1 MELMIYQVGGSLQA
15 DAPSYVK
22 RSADTELYQALKRG
36 KFCYVLNS
44 RQMGKS
50 SLKVQM
56 IRQLEAEGMIC
67 ISIDVTEIGTQGVSP
82 TQWYGAL
89 IQRLA
94 QRFELG
100 EFDRRS
106 WLQARADMPMVQV
119 FGEFVETVLLAQ
131 TQGAIVVFLDEIDSM
146 LRLAFKDDFFAIL
159 RALENKR
166 SEQPT
171 LQRLTWCLLGV
182 TTPGELIQDPL
193 RTPFNI
199 AQGIELKGFELP
211 DCLGLAAGLRSE
223 HPTTVLAEILHWT
236 GGQPFLTQKL
246 CALLAT
252 ETMQPEELVSDWV
265 ARVVQQRIISQWETQ
280 DTPEHLKT
288 LRDRLLQ
295 SDVDLRTRL
304 LGVYQQ
310 ILQQNGIAA
319 HENAD
324 HQALRLTGLVV
335 KRDGKLQV
343 YNPIYRQVFD
353 EMWLAQMLSELRP
366 YGAAIAAWMAS
377 GQTDESRL
385 LRGQALTEAQAW
397 AEGKR
402 LGDEDYRFF
411 AASQALESREM
422 EQRLKVVEE
431 EKSILAAAEMQ
442 AQKRLQQAG
451 RWVKGGA
458 IAAGLLSIAAAGL
471 SFYSWRTWE
480 EQQVAVAVTRL
491 EREGAAV
498 LDQIKKR
505 PLEGLLSAMR
515 SAEELNQIMQKT
527 GAKDYLTTSP
537 AYALQQALERTK
549 YQTLLAH
556 PAQIASMT
564 MTPKGNE
571 ISTFAE
577 DGSIR
582 TWSLSGQLLTAVKV
596 VSDFQLNLQD
606 QVVLTNFIHKTGILA
621 ILDQGNQQDQNKIN
635 IFDQSGKLLLTLYSK
650 NHVLD
655 KLQQLPPTNSSSRLF
670 LNSLGTLDVTNNHI
684 FLLAHYW
691 DSVAIQSI
699 STILK
704 LAQKSSIQ
712 MGWFSEKKQM
722 EWVRAQEFSPNGEL
736 ILTLSQSSHIDNSN
750 DIVQIRD
757 LTGKIITEL
766 KGYKS
771 RIFNA
776 HFDLQGKKILAISS
790 DRTIRIW
797 DLQGKPL
804 SIIQG
809 YSSSIDYSSFI
820 NNSSSSISWPS
831 DPNAQFSPQGD
842 RILTTNMNP
851 PQVWDLEGNLIGTL
865 NGKAKSTLAQFSPD
879 GQFIATANTDG
890 SAKIWN
896 VKGKLLIE
904 SGKYDHDLVKSP
916 YFLKGDHRLVTF
928 AQDKTA
934 RIWDWK
940 KQYLDSIPSKK
951 VIQSAHINPLTQQVL
966 VVPEKSNDAQIISF
980 AGNRLAT
987 LTLPFPQTW
996 TEGQREFAKQQTGWK
1011 IRQDKKFIIG
1021 YRPEKNVANKLY
1033 LFNWEGKPVSH
1044 IYSRVPQAHGYSVHV
1059 VSKVIQVQSSEGE
1072 LIAQLK
1078 SQQGNFEAAQLNAT
1092 GDRLI
1097 TASDRGVVQLWNL
1110 SGELIATLQDNKTS
1124 VKQIQFSPS
1133 GEQILAEGAQGRIYL
1148 WHQSG
1153 QRITDFA
1160 GENATFNAQ
1169 GDRILTHDKQSIKV
1183 WDLAGRLL
1191 SEFQYLKSAIL
1202 DADFTPQ
1209 GNEIIFVAAD
1219 SKVHTR
1225 SIETLPQLLNRGCT
1239 WLRTYLTANPQE
1251 LDRLP
1256 TCKTMMDKPRSS

>member
-1 MELMIYQVGGSLQA
+1 MEPMIYQVGGSLQA

-56 IRQLEAEGMIC
+56 IRQLEGEGIAC

-82 TQWYGAL
+82 PQWYGAL

-94 QRFELG
+94 QRFDLAK
-100 EFDRRS
+100 FDRRS

-159 RALENKR
+159 RAFENKR
-166 SEQPT
+166 SEQPSF
-171 LQRLTWCLLGV
+171 QRLTWCLLGV

-199 AQGIELKGFELP
+199 ALGIELKGFELA

-246 CALLAT
+246 CALLAA
-252 ETMQPEELVSDWV
+252 ETMQPEELVPDWV
-265 ARVVQQRIISQWETQ
+265 ARVVQQRIIRQWEAQ

-310 ILQQNGIAA
+310 ILQQNGITA

-353 EMWLAQMLSELRP
+353 EMWLAQMLAELRP

-442 AQKRLQQAG
+442 AQQRLQQAG

-458 IAAGLLSIAAAGL
+458 IAAGLLSIGAVGL

-515 SAEELNQIMQKT
+515 SADELNQIMQKT

-537 AYALQQALERTK
+537 AYALQTALELTK

-556 PAQIASMT
+556 PAQIASIT
-564 MTPKGNE
+564 MTSKGNE

-577 DGSIR
+577 DGFMR
-582 TWSLSGQLLTAVKV
+582 TWSPSGQLLTAVKV
-596 VSDFQLNLQD
+596 IHDFQLDLTQRT
-606 QVVLTNFIHKTGILA
+606 QTNFIHKAGILA
-621 ILDQGNQQDQNKIN
+621 VLNEDKQQGQNKIN
-635 IFDQSGKLLLTLYSK
+635 VFDQSGRLLLTL
-650 NHVLD
+650 
-655 KLQQLPPTNSSSRLF
+655 SSRKEGVKPGEFPLIHEPYQPF
-670 LNSLGTLDVTNNHI
+670 LYPGVLGVTDNHI
-684 FLLAHYW
+684 LLLASYRARGFEQP
-691 DSVAIQSI
+691 V
-699 STILK
+699 STIFQRSQK
-704 LAQKSSIQ
+704 LST
-712 MGWFSEKKQM
+712 QM
-722 EWVRAQEFSPNGEL
+722 ERVYAQELSPKGDL
-736 ILTLSQSSHIDNSN
+736 MLTRSEFFEDNSN
-750 DIVQIRD
+750 IVEIRD

-766 KGYKS
+766 KGYK
-771 RIFNA
+771 NQVYNT
-776 HFDLQGKKILAISS
+776 HFAPQGDKILTISS

-797 DLQGKPL
+797 DLHGKLL
-804 SIIQG
+804 SAIQG
-809 YSSSIDYSSFI
+809 YSSSIDWSSD
-820 NNSSSSISWPS
+820 S
-831 DPNAQFSPQGD
+831 DAQFSPQGD

-851 PQVWDLEGNLIGTL
+851 PQVWDLSGNLIGTL

-890 SAKIWN
+890 SARIWN

-916 YFLKGDHRLVTF
+916 HFLKGDHRLVTF

-940 KQYLDSIPSKK
+940 QQYLDSIPSQK
-951 VIQSAHINPLTQQVL
+951 VLRTAHINPLTQRVL
-966 VVPEKSNDAQIISF
+966 VVPEKSDDAQIINF
-980 AGNRLAT
+980 AGKRLAT
-987 LTLPFPQTW
+987 LKMPLSQNEWTKWHQKTGKQT
-996 TEGQREFAKQQTGWK
+996 RGWK
-1011 IRQDKKFIIG
+1011 IRQDKKYIIG
-1021 YRPEKNVANKLY
+1021 YSLENNITNRLY
-1033 LFNWEGKPVSH
+1033 LFNWEGQPVSR
-1044 IYSRVPQAHGYSVHV
+1044 IMYESRVLPAHGYSVHI
-1059 VSKVIQVQSSEGE
+1059 SNKVIQVRSSEGE
-1072 LIAQLK
+1072 LILK
-1078 SQQGNFEAAQLNAT
+1078 LEPQQGNFEAAQLNAT

-1110 SGELIATLQDNKTS
+1110 SGELITTLQDNKTP

-1133 GEQILAEGAQGRIYL
+1133 GQQILVEGTQGRIYL

-1169 GDRILTHDKQSIKV
+1169 GDRILTHDERSIKV

-1219 SKVHTR
+1219 GKVHTR
-1225 SIETLPQLLNRGCT
+1225 SIETLPQLIARGCT
-1239 WLRTYLTANPQE
+1239 WLRTYLAAHPQE